1 MECAQ
6 KSKAFPTFQSKL
18 KMGYKVKIQETNRGQ
33 RVINIPKVVSAL
45 YNLKKGMECEWTIS
59 DGELILKLNK
69 KST

>member
-1 MECAQ
+1 
-6 KSKAFPTFQSKL
+6 
-18 KMGYKVKIQETNRGQ
+18 MGYKVKIQETNRGQ

-69 KST
+69 KN